1 MVWRQPKQ
9 FQALK
14 SRGFTLIEVVIAVT
28 IFAVVSIAVFTRA
41 SDIVNQSG
49 GLEKRTF
56 ATWIAQDRLTRLK
69 VLQARSRVAMSLGR
83 DTEFVIMAGREWRV
97 EAEMESTSNPYLT
110 RVELEVFLDGDSHEV
125 PWGRLVG
132 FVGRY

>member
-1 MVWRQPKQ
+1 MVWLRPKQ
-9 FQALK
+9 LQARK
-14 SRGFTLIEVVIAVT
+14 SCGFTLIEVVIAVT

-41 SDIVNQSG
+41 SDIVNQSA

-69 VLQARSRVAMSLGR
+69 VLQARSRGAISLGR
-83 DTEFVIMAGREWRV
+83 DTELVIMAGREWRV
-97 EAEMESTSNPYLT
+97 EAETETTSNPYLT
-110 RVELEVFLDGDSHEV
+110 RVELEVFLDDDSDEV

-132 FVGRY
+132 FVGRH

>member
-1 MVWRQPKQ
+1 MVWLRPKQ
-9 FQALK
+9 LQARK
-14 SRGFTLIEVVIAVT
+14 SCGFTLIEVVIAVT

-41 SDIVNQSG
+41 SDIVNQSA

-69 VLQARSRVAMSLGR
+69 VLQARSRVAISLGR
-83 DTEFVIMAGREWRV
+83 DTELVIMAGREWRV
-97 EAEMESTSNPYLT
+97 EAETETTSNPYLT
-110 RVELEVFLDGDSHEV
+110 RVELEVFLDDDSDEV

-132 FVGRY
+132 FVGRH

>member
-1 MVWRQPKQ
+1 MVWLRPKQ
-9 FQALK
+9 LQARK
-14 SRGFTLIEVVIAVT
+14 SCGFTLIEVVIAVT

-41 SDIVNQSG
+41 SDIVNQSA

-69 VLQARSRVAMSLGR
+69 VLQARSRGAISLGR
-83 DTEFVIMAGREWRV
+83 DTELVIMAGREWRV
-97 EAEMESTSNPYLT
+97 EAETETTSNPYLT
-110 RVELEVFLDGDSHEV
+110 RVELEVFLDDDSDEV

>member
-1 MVWRQPKQ
+1 MVWLRPKQ
-9 FQALK
+9 LQARR
-14 SRGFTLIEVVIAVT
+14 SCGFTLIEVVIAVT

-41 SDIVNQSG
+41 SDIVNQSA

-69 VLQARSRVAMSLGR
+69 VLQARSRGAISLGR
-83 DTEFVIMAGREWRV
+83 DTELVIMAGREWRV
-97 EAEMESTSNPYLT
+97 EAETETTSNPYLT
-110 RVELEVFLDGDSHEV
+110 RVELEVFLDDDSDEV

-132 FVGRY
+132 FVGRH

>member
-1 MVWRQPKQ
+1 MVWRRPKQ
-9 FQALK
+9 LQARK
-14 SRGFTLIEVVIAVT
+14 SCGFTLIEVVIAVT

-41 SDIVNQSG
+41 SDIVNQSA

-69 VLQARSRVAMSLGR
+69 VLQARSRVAISLGR
-83 DTEFVIMAGREWRV
+83 DTELVIMAGREWRV
-97 EAEMESTSNPYLT
+97 EAETETTSNPYLT
-110 RVELEVFLDGDSHEV
+110 RVELEVFLDDDSDEV

-132 FVGRY
+132 FVGRH